1 MKRKT
6 TATRSV
12 TKRPRRTMAP
22 VSSPGAIER
31 MARET
36 MRTNPNARRKFAM
49 HLASEMD
56 PNILNMMKNT
66 NANMHRRVMTM
77 NRAGRKIQTAFRSH
91 MKIDNDIG
99 QSYAIFERLRG
110 VCAKL
115 SSSRY
120 VSRNKAAFCKEIEAR
135 FSPLVALAPG
145 SSDGGNTFTVEVGN
159 DGFDP
164 KINLQG
170 RISMNRREQF
180 FGHRLIKTRPYIFIG
195 GYRVRARFLLHV
207 RQNVDKTYTVTKVD
221 IKSAL
226 ISKTNVPAEVHIQSK
241 RAQGPEAWYDRGA
254 KRSSFMNVAHVFAAG
269 IAVDAMLHNRP
280 SKPKFHQVD
289 LSRYYSNNSANSN
302 DTLPYSPRTAATAPI
317 LAKLIADLKQ
327 RGYIDRDVE
336 YVTNNR
342 GVTNVR
348 RNNSNRNNNHIWANN
363 GYHSNIGFN
372 NNTNSNN
379 NGL

>member
-1 MKRKT
+1 MT
-6 TATRSV
+6 
-12 TKRPRRTMAP
+12 P

-56 PNILNMMKNT
+56 PNVLNMMKNA
-66 NANMHRRVMTM
+66 NANMHRRVTTM
-77 NRAGRKIQTAFRSH
+77 NRAARKIQTTFRSH
-91 MKIDNDIG
+91 IKIDNDIG
-99 QSYAIFERLRG
+99 QSYAIVERLRG

-115 SSSRY
+115 SSAQY
-120 VSRNKAAFCKEIEAR
+120 VSRTKGAFCKEIEAR
-135 FSPLVALAPG
+135 FTPLVTLAPG

-164 KINLQG
+164 HINLQG
-170 RISMNRREQF
+170 RISMNRREHYL
-180 FGHRLIKTRPYIFIG
+180 GTRLRKTRPYTFVG

-221 IKSAL
+221 IKSVL
-226 ISKTNVPAEVHIQSK
+226 IAKTDVPAEVHIQSK
-241 RAQGPEAWYDRGA
+241 RSQGPEAWYDRGA
-254 KRSSFMNVAHVFAAG
+254 RRRSSFMNVAHVFAAG

-289 LSRYYSNNSANSN
+289 LSNYFSNNSANSN

-336 YVTNNR
+336 YVTSNR

-372 NNTNSNN
+372 NSNN
-379 NGL
+379 NNNGF